1 MSKGKHMSTS
11 VRIVLKPEV
20 SLDDVGVVAYD
31 QQWGITS
38 VTRKNESPRRQA
50 WSTPSRN
57 TSITFL
63 EDPYLGLRYI
73 VVKGP
78 EFADVSR
85 IIRSSL
91 ACWTIEEALTFL
103 MESGDRDHKIHG
115 IYLVAAS
122 SPSVESGTVLEA
134 LRTVSHDA
142 DPEVRRALLV
152 AMGYLGQWPVVRSIA
167 ESLQNNDPDEGV
179 RRDAGYL
186 LEGLDLPDAQ

>member
-11 VRIVLKPEV
+11 VRIVLKREV

-85 IIRSSL
+85 VIRSSL

-103 MESGDRDHKIHG
+103 MESGERDQKIHG

-122 SPSVESGTVLEA
+122 SPTAESRTVMEA

-152 AMGYLGQWPVVRSIA
+152 GMGYVGHWPVVRSIA
-167 ESLQNNDPDEGV
+167 ESLHNNDPDEIV
-179 RRDAGYL
+179 RRDAGFL
-186 LEGLDLPDAQ
+186 LEGLGLPDAQ